1 MNRRE
6 FFRRAGGGVL
16 LGTPLATLPA
26 AAAVLALPTG
36 ATDDVALQVIGQLDR
51 PAAIAL
57 AQQLAA
63 ALGSAGRA
71 VPLQQR
77 DAAALR
83 RFDQLDALLALPR
96 GTHLLGVMDDASAV
110 VFQALASSRGAHLL
124 ANGHHRLGA
133 GGTRHACTATAC
145 GAALAWHA
153 TAIDPGTHVEAF
165 YRAALGSGQ
174 VPARAPTLDPA
185 LTGASDA
192 LASFLIR
199 L

>member
-16 LGTPLATLPA
+16 LSTPLAALPA
-26 AAAVLALPTG
+26 AAAVRALPAG
-36 ATDDVALQVIGQLDR
+36 ATDGVPLQVIGQLDR

-71 VPLQQR
+71 VPVQQR

-83 RFDQLDALLALPR
+83 RLDQLDALLALPR

-110 VFQALASSRGAHLL
+110 VFQAVAASRGAHLL
-124 ANGHHRLGA
+124 AHGHHRLAA
-133 GGTRHACTATAC
+133 GSTRHACTATAC
-145 GAALAWHA
+145 GEALAWREAA
-153 TAIDPGTHVEAF
+153 THPGAHVEAF

-174 VPARAPTLDPA
+174 VPPRAPTIDPGLA
-185 LTGASDA
+185 GATDT

>member
-16 LGTPLATLPA
+16 LGAPLATLPSA
-26 AAAVLALPTG
+26 ASAFSR
-36 ATDDVALQVIGQLDR
+36 ATSADGVPLQVIGQLDR

-71 VPLQQR
+71 APLQQR
-77 DAAALR
+77 DGAALR
-83 RFDQLDALLALPR
+83 QLDQLDALLALPR

-110 VFQALASSRGAHLL
+110 VFQAVAASRGAHLL
-124 ANGHHRLGA
+124 AHGHHRLGA
-133 GGTRHACTATAC
+133 GSTRHACTATAC
-145 GAALAWHA
+145 GEALAWREAA
-153 TAIDPGTHVEAF
+153 TRPGTHVEAF

-174 VPARAPTLDPA
+174 GPAHAPGIDPA
-185 LTGASDA
+185 LAGATDT